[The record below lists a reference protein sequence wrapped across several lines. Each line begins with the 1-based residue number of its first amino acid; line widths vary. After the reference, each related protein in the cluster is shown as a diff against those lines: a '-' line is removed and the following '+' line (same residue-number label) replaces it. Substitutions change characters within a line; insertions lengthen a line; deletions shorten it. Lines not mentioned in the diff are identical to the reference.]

1 MDSYLQ
7 NVKGHFHFLPT
18 SEGVAMVCDIIQQI
32 FAMPDDFFNESVE
45 SLPLK
50 LDIQS
55 VSSSGFYCVLY

>member
-32 FAMPDDFFNESVE
+32 FAMSDNFFNESVKG
-45 SLPLK
+45 LPLK
-50 LDIQS
+50 LNMQG
-55 VSSSGFYCVLY
+55 VSASGFYCVLY